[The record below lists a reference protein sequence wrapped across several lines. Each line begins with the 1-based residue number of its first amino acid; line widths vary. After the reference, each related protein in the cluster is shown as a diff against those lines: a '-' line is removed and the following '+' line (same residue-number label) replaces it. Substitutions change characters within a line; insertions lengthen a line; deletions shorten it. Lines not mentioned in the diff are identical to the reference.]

1 MGGRDIHRHR
11 AVLWA
16 IVACVAVIQ
25 PGSVAFADTVKTE
38 GGVIQGTVE
47 GRGDVR

>member
-1 MGGRDIHRHR
+1 MGSRDIHRHGP
-11 AVLWA
+11 VPWA
-16 IVACVAVIQ
+16 LVACVAVIQ
-25 PGSVAFADTVKTE
+25 PRSVAFADTVRTE